1 MKKILFTLLVFLIYK
16 AATYIT
22 VPLINP
28 EQISQFFDDANG
40 GFIGIANAFTGN
52 ALRNYSIIALG
63 IGPYITA
70 SIVVQILQMDIVP
83 ILKEWQEEGETGKK
97 KLNQLTRYLA
107 IGMAFVQALAMT
119 YGFRLTGDAIFDLGV
134 EPTFLTYTYLAI
146 VMTAGTAF
154 LLWLADQ
161 LVVERPSESKEHR
174 AIHGTTRALINNMV
188 VGVSEGFRK
197 ELKMIGV
204 GYRAQLQGNK
214 LVLSAGYSHPVEM
227 EIPEGLTV
235 EVPKNTLINISGIDK
250 QLVGEFS
257 ANIRGVRPPEP
268 YLGKGIRYVN
278 EHVRRKEGKTA
289 K

>member
-1 MKKILFTLLVFLIYK
+1 MSRIGKKPITLPQGVT
-16 AATYIT
+16 ATVEDNVIT
-22 VPLINP
+22 VKGPKGSLDF
-28 EQISQFFDDANG
+28 QFRSEMTVNLDENG
-40 GFIGIANAFTGN
+40 
-52 ALRNYSIIALG
+52 
-63 IGPYITA
+63 
-70 SIVVQILQMDIVP
+70 
-83 ILKEWQEEGETGKK
+83 
-97 KLNQLTRYLA
+97 
-107 IGMAFVQALAMT
+107 
-119 YGFRLTGDAIFDLGV
+119 
-134 EPTFLTYTYLAI
+134 
-146 VMTAGTAF
+146 
-154 LLWLADQ
+154 
-161 LVVERPSESKEHR
+161 LVVERPSETKEHR

-204 GYRAQLQGNK
+204 GYRAQLQGK
-214 LVLSAGYSHPVEM
+214 TLVLSAGYSHPVEM
-227 EIPEGLTV
+227 VIPDGLTV